1 MKEKARQLRK
11 NQTDAEKTLWKYL
24 RDRRMFNSKF
34 RRQHVVGPYIVDFVC
49 LGQKLVIELD
59 GGQHAEQI
67 EYDAQRTAFLVR
79 EGFRVMRFWNN
90 QVLAETESVLDE
102 IRAALM
108 K

>member
-1 MKEKARQLRK
+1 
-11 NQTDAEKTLWKYL
+11 
-24 RDRRMFNSKF
+24 MFNSKF
-34 RRQHVVGPYIVDFVC
+34 RRQHVVGSYIVDFVY
-49 LGQKLVIELD
+49 LEQKLVIELD

-67 EYDAQRTAFLVR
+67 EYDAQRTVFLVR

-102 IRAALM
+102 IQAALM

>member
-1 MKEKARQLRK
+1 
-11 NQTDAEKTLWKYL
+11 
-24 RDRRMFNSKF
+24 MFNSKF
-34 RRQHVVGPYIVDFVC
+34 RRQHVVGYYIVDFVC
-49 LGQKLVIELD
+49 LEQKLVIELD
-59 GGQHAEQI
+59 GGQHAEQVG
-67 EYDAQRTAFLVR
+67 YDARRTAFLEG